1 MGCESHNSQADHRLR
16 DNWTVSIVSSSD
28 SFRSLHS
35 SVGHVWGRD
44 EKERVH
50 TPHRPPRSQNPT
62 QNDENKRFLR
72 LRNGATLSLEVS
84 VRQPDPSLAA
94 FSPSGFSFNS
104 RFPHVSQRQTAVYC
118 RQPSSPCFAF
128 QSGGLPPPPHG
139 STSPLSPSSRS
150 CRDSR
155 NNYAH
160 CTVHQIIHER
170 ETSYCCKDHG
180 NPFFLPSSSF
190 SLSLSLSSAH
200 LTM

>member
-50 TPHRPPRSQNPT
+50 TPHRPPRSQNRT
-62 QNDENKRFLR
+62 LNDENKSFLR

-139 STSPLSPSSRS
+139 CCFYVTNMSLDTK
-150 CRDSR
+150 R
-155 NNYAH
+155 N
-160 CTVHQIIHER
+160 Q
-170 ETSYCCKDHG
+170 
-180 NPFFLPSSSF
+180 
-190 SLSLSLSSAH
+190 
-200 LTM
+200 